1 MDKSFKYKGF
11 FCEIKQI
18 TKGWSCAVYKGD
30 NSNGEYV
37 IAVKGPMNSS
47 ERAIQY
53 AKNYIDKLNNKLEQK
68 EQTINYISPND
79 ETNYYNKLMGINI
92 HEEKMKQKE
101 TKEQTTASSSGS
113 YSGALSGSP
122 IKRKITT
129 INNSKPQQDIDEVTD
144 ASSSGAYTVPAFGKT
159 SKGGRKDPLAIDG
172 VKSIGN
178 SRAVKDKNFPKF
190 GGPGGVFVKVK
201 DKCKKFPYCNQGDIN
216 AIEPLREA
224 ILETSKSLGIP
235 TSEVEK
241 IVLNEIK
248 RIFI

>member
-1 MDKSFKYKGF
+1 MENMDEKWSEKYKNSIDCNNPKGF
-11 FCEIKQI
+11 SQ
-18 TKGWSCAVYKGD
+18 
-30 NSNGEYV
+30 
-37 IAVKGPMNSS
+37 
-47 ERAIQY
+47 RAHCQG
-53 AKNYIDKLNNKLEQK
+53 KK
-68 EQTINYISPND
+68 
-79 ETNYYNKLMGINI
+79 
-92 HEEKMKQKE
+92 KE

-113 YSGALSGSP
+113 FEGSLSNKP

-129 INNSKPQQDIDEVTD
+129 INNSKPQQDIDEITD
-144 ASSSGAYTVPAFGKT
+144 ASSSGAFDVPLFGKT
-159 SKGGRKDPLAIDG
+159 TKGRKDPLAIG
-172 VKSIGN
+172 GPKTIAQ

-190 GGPGGVFVKVK
+190 GGPGGVYIKVK

-224 ILETSKSLGIP
+224 MLETSKSLGIP